1 MNFIN
6 FCRLNNLEAAQLME
20 ENKEKRSWQD
30 TQDRLANESGLAV
43 VLIDGEGLST
53 VSESNNNSIC
63 ETLISSD
70 QSARCELFCGSVFT
84 NIGDQEDAVKYK
96 CHAGLECVAVPIRSP
111 GEKKLVAILGRAFTT
126 AKDYREATEK
136 AVSGEWTKFPPT
148 KFFENILLTNS
159 RKNIDDLGK
168 KMSLLSDG
176 EAQTLAEF
184 DVPAE
189 PEVKSE
195 KAAVKT
201 KSIQDSGNIEQ
212 RSEDEAPELPIE
224 NTGDLRLTKLIEE
237 FSEQAKKE
245 PSILKENSGRNK
257 EDAEEFAAWH
267 TFTSSIHDLSYTN
280 ACYAILKFV
289 SQRYGVTSVAWLENA
304 DNHLKKVM
312 AIGALENQ
320 KIRISVATDD
330 DRLLRVFRRQS
341 SIELR
346 EQNGESGETKQ
357 SKIRLFPVAI
367 RNEIRSALVLGEKSQ
382 DRRIRRHVARFCQ
395 VIASELEIIRLRQ
408 QLMKQSWRD
417 SAYAKFNRS
426 LAMVDT
432 NHFWLGIMETAAE
445 LVKAGRG
452 SLLVYDEKGENL
464 VVRAAIGKKSDF
476 IEGSKSEIGLRIA
489 KKVWKNG
496 RPLLVSDINK
506 LGLDPAPADW
516 EYSTGSFISYPLS
529 IGKRR
534 VGVLNVTDKTDGSL
548 FGKMDLRLLKS
559 IAPQLA
565 VAIDRASLKNK
576 AGEFEQLSVT
586 DPLTGL
592 LNRRYLEERLT
603 EEIKRS
609 DRHGYPMSFLMID
622 VDEFKSY
629 NDTYTHPE
637 GDKALQMVG
646 HCIKDSLRDADVA
659 ARYGGEEFSIL
670 LPQTNLEEAKTI
682 AERIREKIATTEF
695 PNRQVTVSIGVTGA
709 SSSRDTAEAI
719 ISAADKALFEAKRKG
734 RNNVQIYEYVRKNL
748 TIG

>member
-1 MNFIN
+1 MKEIN
-6 FCRLNNLEAAQLME
+6 EQG
-20 ENKEKRSWQD
+20 SWQD
-30 TQDRLANESGLAV
+30 IQDRLANESGLAV
-43 VLIDGEGLST
+43 VLIDGEGLSA
-53 VSESNNNSIC
+53 VSASNNNSIC
-63 ETLISSD
+63 KTLISSD
-70 QSARCELFCGSVFT
+70 QSAQCQLFCGSVFANT
-84 NIGDQEDAVKYK
+84 ADQKEAVKYK

-111 GEKKLVAILGRAFTT
+111 DKKYLVAILGRAFTT

-148 KFFENILLTNS
+148 KFFDNILLTNS
-159 RKNIDDLGK
+159 RLNIDELGK
-168 KMSLLSDG
+168 KLSTLSEGDR
-176 EAQTLAEF
+176 QKLAEF
-184 DVPAE
+184 DVHVPTGDSPE
-189 PEVKSE
+189 KDPTSTKLMQDIRVGSVIGEVKS
-195 KAAVKT
+195 
-201 KSIQDSGNIEQ
+201 QH
-212 RSEDEAPELPIE
+212 SEGESQESQML
-224 NTGDLRLTKLIEE
+224 NTGDLKLTKLIEE
-237 FSEQAKKE
+237 FSEQAKKK
-245 PSILKENSGRNK
+245 PAILKENSGRSK

-267 TFTSSIHDLSYTN
+267 TFTSSIHDLDYTN
-280 ACYAILKFV
+280 ACFAILKFV
-289 SQRYGVTSVAWLENA
+289 SERYGVASVAWLENA
-304 DNHLKKVM
+304 NNHLRKVM
-312 AIGALENQ
+312 AIGTLENQ
-320 KIRISVATDD
+320 KIRISIATDD
-330 DRLLRVFRRQS
+330 DRLLSVFRRQS

-346 EQNGESGETKQ
+346 EQNGGSDEADQNT
-357 SKIRLFPVAI
+357 IRLFPVAI
-367 RNEIRSALVLGEKSQ
+367 RNEIRSALVLGEKSH
-382 DRRIRRHVARFCQ
+382 DLRIRRHVSRFCQ

-426 LAMVDT
+426 LTMVDT
-432 NHFWLGIMETAAE
+432 NHFWLSIMQTAAE

-496 RPLLVSDINK
+496 RPLLVSDVNK
-506 LGLDPAPADW
+506 LGVDPAPADW
-516 EYSTGSFISYPLS
+516 EYSTGSFISYPLT
-529 IGKRR
+529 IGERR
-534 VGVLNVTDKTDGSL
+534 VGVLNVTDKTDGSS

-629 NDTYTHPE
+629 NDSFTHPE
-637 GDKALQMVG
+637 GDKALQLVG

-682 AERIREKIATTEF
+682 AERIREKIATTRF
-695 PNRQVTVSIGVTGA
+695 PNRQVTVSVGVTGA
-709 SSSRDTAEAI
+709 ASSRDTAEAI

>member
-1 MNFIN
+1 
-6 FCRLNNLEAAQLME
+6 ME
-20 ENKEKRSWQD
+20 VNKEKDSWQE
-30 TQDRLANESGLAV
+30 TQDRLANGSGLAV
-43 VLIDGEGLST
+43 VMIDGVGLSS

-63 ETLISSD
+63 STLISSGH
-70 QSARCELFCGSVFT
+70 SAQCEKFCGSVFE
-84 NIGDQEDAVKYK
+84 NAEVGKDAVKYK
-96 CHAGLECVAVPIRSP
+96 CHAGLECVAVPLKTP
-111 GEKKLVAILGRAFTT
+111 NEKKLVAILGRAFTT
-126 AKDYREATEK
+126 AKDYRDATEK

-148 KFFENILLTNS
+148 KFFGNILLTNS
-159 RKNIDDLGK
+159 AQNIEDLGK
-168 KMSLLSDG
+168 KLASL
-176 EAQTLAEF
+176 
-184 DVPAE
+184 
-189 PEVKSE
+189 
-195 KAAVKT
+195 
-201 KSIQDSGNIEQ
+201 
-212 RSEDEAPELPIE
+212 SEDEMKQLSGFEEREKPEVATGSADPNAKGMQDFRVKSVIGATEEQGNVEDESSPLT
-224 NTGDLRLTKLIEE
+224 NTGELKLTKLIEE
-237 FSEQAKKE
+237 FSEQAKRK
-245 PSILKENSGRNK
+245 PSILRESSGRNK

-267 TFTSSIHDLSYTN
+267 TFTSSIHDLDYPN
-280 ACYAILKFV
+280 ACFSILKFIKE
-289 SQRYGVTSVAWLENA
+289 RYGVSSVAWLENA
-304 DNHLKKVM
+304 DNHLRKVM
-312 AIGALENQ
+312 AIGALEKQN
-320 KIRISVATDD
+320 IRISVATDD

-346 EQNGESGETKQ
+346 EQNPDSGEASQNT
-357 SKIRLFPVAI
+357 IRLFPVAI
-367 RNEIRSALVLGEKSQ
+367 RNEIRSALVLGDKSQ
-382 DRRIRRHVARFCQ
+382 DLKIRRHVSRFCQ

-426 LAMVDT
+426 LTMVDS
-432 NHFWLGIMETAAE
+432 NNFWLSIMQTAAE

-476 IEGSKSEIGLRIA
+476 IEGSKSEIGIRVA

-496 RPLLVSDINK
+496 RPLLVADVSK
-506 LGLDPAPADW
+506 LGVDPAPADW

-529 IGKRR
+529 IGERR
-534 VGVLNVTDKTDGSL
+534 VGVLNVTDKTDGSS

-622 VDEFKSY
+622 VDDFKSY

-637 GDKALQMVG
+637 GDKALQLVG
-646 HCIKDSLRDADVA
+646 QCIKDSLRDADVA

-682 AERIREKIATTEF
+682 AERIRGRIESTEF
-695 PNRQVTVSIGVTGA
+695 PNRQVTVSVGVTGA
-709 SSSRDTAEAI
+709 ASSRDTAEAI